1 MSPEELK
8 ALTVFPERDLIGYG
22 PDRPDPKWPN
32 GAKIAVNFVI
42 VRVLPSLQLL
52 VLIRIQNYEE
62 GAASASG
69 SARSADNWSLGA
81 ENTIA
86 NGDEGSEVML
96 QETGPVSSLPML
108 AFYCA
113 DPVSRLL
120 R

>member
-42 VRVLPSLQLL
+42 VRLLRSLQLL

-62 GAASASG
+62 GAASAI
-69 SARSADNWSLGA
+69 DLLG
-81 ENTIA
+81 ELT
-86 NGDEGSEVML
+86 NGH
-96 QETGPVSSLPML
+96 QEPRT
-108 AFYCA
+108 
-113 DPVSRLL
+113 RLRMATRDRKL
-120 R
+120 CCKRLVL